1 MTWIQHML
9 EHPDEVAELVTYV
22 MVSLAI
28 ALRSFVVAAR
38 GLQGFAR
45 GLRLL
50 ALRTAMTWDDRVAR
64 AISGFADGVAA
75 FAEKLDR
82 YARRLGDL
90 HAQIMPR
97 TPGIERVEAEDRA
110 DRARWSR

>member
-22 MVSLAI
+22 MVSLAV
-28 ALRSFVVAAR
+28 ALRAFVVAAR

-45 GLRLL
+45 GLHLL
-50 ALRTAMTWDDRVAR
+50 ALRTSMTWDDRIAR
-64 AISGFADGVAA
+64 AIAGVADAVSA

-82 YARRLGDL
+82 CARRLGDL

-97 TPGIERVEAEDRA
+97 TPGIERVERQDRHPEEP
-110 DRARWSR
+110 